1 MQRSIPKTIIAT
13 IATVYFVWC
22 AYEPINATFLHLIYT
37 PLHEAG
43 HLIFMPLGRF
53 MTVAGGSLM
62 QIIVPAVFFGY
73 FVYHKKPFSASIV
86 LFWLGMS
93 FNDVYVYANDAVVM
107 ELPLLSG
114 VTGSEGG
121 FHDWN
126 YLLEEMRL
134 LPRTELVAKM
144 IRFVG
149 NVIIALAIVG
159 SFYFARDGEEIVSEI
174 NL

>member
-1 MQRSIPKTIIAT
+1 MQRSIPKTVIAIIF
-13 IATVYFVWC
+13 TVYFVWC
-22 AYEPINATFLHLIYT
+22 AYDPINAAFLHLIYLT
-37 PLHEAG
+37 LHEAG
-43 HLIFMPLGRF
+43 HIIFMPLGQF
-53 MTVAGGSLM
+53 MSVAGGSLM
-62 QIIVPAVFFGY
+62 QIIVPSVFFGY
-73 FVYHKKPFSASIV
+73 FVYHQKPFSAAIV

-107 ELPLLSG
+107 ELPLLTG
-114 VTGSEGG
+114 YTGSEGS

-126 YLLEEMRL
+126 YMLTETNLLS
-134 LPRTELVAKM
+134 RTELVAKM

-149 NVIIALAIVG
+149 NLIITLAIIS